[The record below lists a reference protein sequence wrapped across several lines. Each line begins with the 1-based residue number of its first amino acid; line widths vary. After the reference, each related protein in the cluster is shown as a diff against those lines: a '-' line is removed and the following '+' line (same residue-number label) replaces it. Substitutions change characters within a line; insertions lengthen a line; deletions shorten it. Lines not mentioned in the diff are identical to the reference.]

1 MALPWR
7 PLLLA
12 CWATSALPAAL
23 AGQGDPPGSAAAHGL
38 KLQQEYDGPRDTTT
52 VTLVLEKGRH
62 FIRWHR
68 PRVTAIFQY
77 PGRSPGVQPD
87 SLVIE
92 FRTQSPQYTSTNVL
106 TITTSAGDRLT
117 VAATGSRGY
126 QRVQTTDHTL
136 IFTLATADLDAL
148 LGATEGEMEVG
159 GVRVRLERR
168 HFLGLAALVQ
178 LVTPKEHSLTPPAL
192 RPQPSGARAAASRR
206 LAPGVRAWNIHWR
219 GLERSARR

>member
-1 MALPWR
+1 MALLCR

-12 CWATSALPAAL
+12 FWATSALPAAL
-23 AGQGDPPGSAAAHGL
+23 AGQDDPPGTAAEHGL
-38 KLQQEYDGPRDTTT
+38 KLQQKYDGPRDTTT
-52 VTLVLEKGRH
+52 VTLLLDKGRH

-77 PGRSPGVQPD
+77 PGRTPGVQPE

-92 FRTQSPQYTSTNVL
+92 FRTQSPQYTSTNIL

-136 IFTLATADLDAL
+136 LFTLATADLEAL
-148 LGATEGEMEVG
+148 LGALDGEMEVG
-159 GVRVRLERR
+159 GVRIRLERR
-168 HFLGLAALVQ
+168 HFLGLAALLQ
-178 LVTPKEHSLTPPAL
+178 QVTPREHSLTPSYQRMQQSGTRAL
-192 RPQPSGARAAASRR
+192 ASRR
-206 LAPGVRAWNIHWR
+206 FCRPATTCTRDRPR
-219 GLERSARR
+219 